1 VLARYAGVDYNSPR
15 TEIAARIASRSSI
28 DAHRLE
34 VLMRQ
39 CEEVI
44 NGQQIN
50 WRQSVDLVRRLR
62 ELERELGLGMRSRD
76 ARQAAE
82 NI

>member
-1 VLARYAGVDYNSPR
+1 
-15 TEIAARIASRSSI
+15 
-28 DAHRLE
+28 
-34 VLMRQ
+34 MRQ